1 MLKKFFTLFAAV
13 LFAGSMSAVYNL
25 TKVTAVED
33 GGLYVFERNSHVLIG
48 KLSSDAVQTTDEYSK
63 AGLAGNETYVWR
75 LDAVEGKDGCFSIM
89 NVALAEEHPAGH
101 NFLNNPEK
109 TKITFSNNSTSDWK
123 FEFTDG
129 VALISNT
136 SNSNRF
142 LGETEATPNAY
153 KAYATENLATYGHDF
168 TVYKL
173 EESSDP
179 FVSVS
184 PATIDFGT
192 VKKDASVDAKEVTV
206 SFGNLTG
213 AVTYSGLTA
222 PFGAAGTIAASG
234 DKITISA
241 STAEAGEYS
250 QTLTVQSAADSKS
263 ATVTVTM
270 KVVED
275 ADPSADFELYT
286 DAIVEGDYVICSDN
300 SALNTTEASNRLGS
314 TAVTPVNDV
323 ISGPDAA
330 IVWHI
335 AKSGDYWTLYNAD
348 ANKYAAAKTAKNQ
361 AAMQASGTDDK
372 ALWTVTVSNGK
383 FEFENKSR
391 AAGTDPN
398 NKWLRYNSQVSAF
411 ACYASG
417 TGKAL
422 TLYKKASGAPASVA
436 KPAISGSE
444 NFQDETTVSITCAT
458 DGAEIF
464 YTLDGSEPTKEATKF
479 VDAFKLTASTT
490 VKAIAIKGEDKS
502 AISTK
507 EFHAFKS
514 QYTCAEAAELAMTVS
529 GNNIPVGEGLE
540 FIIEGYVTEITYAY
554 GGSNMSF
561 WMADEADGDNT
572 LQAYKVEPES
582 AEAVPEVGDK
592 VKVTGKLTKFNSN
605 PQVAAGGKCVILEK
619 GGGGG
624 GEESQ
629 YEDDENADFNIAFA
643 SYTVD
648 DQSLADDGDVY
659 VEAQDAN
666 NNYIVLDI
674 MVPEDADGLVAGT
687 YPVDATETYPAQTV
701 VAGIYDEG
709 VYPSFAAVLASDG
722 ENLEKVWYIV
732 SGTVVIDADLNI
744 TVTAKNSLGKDV
756 KATLAGPKG
765 TGVEKNNVA
774 AKAVKTI
781 ENGMIVIE
789 LDGVRHNIIGQVI
802 R

>member
-1 MLKKFFTLFAAV
+1 MKKIFTLFAAV

-33 GGLYVFERNSHVLIG
+33 GGLYVFERNSRVLIG
-48 KLSSDAVQTTDEYSK
+48 TSSSDKLQSTSEYST
-63 AGLAGNETYVWR
+63 AGLSGTELYVWR
-75 LDAVEGKDGCFSIM
+75 LDAIEGDVEKGYCITNMGKYSQDPNGHIQLS
-89 NVALAEEHPAGH
+89 NASGGTKLTLANA
-101 NFLNNPEK
+101 
-109 TKITFSNNSTSDWK
+109 SASAWV

-129 VALISNT
+129 IALISNKA
-136 SNSNRF
+136 NSNRF
-142 LGETEATPNAY
+142 IGETSDGSGEY
-153 KAYATENLATYGHDF
+153 KAYATQNLEQNGHDF

-192 VKKDASVDAKEVTV
+192 VKKDAYVAAKEVTV

-222 PFGAAGTIAASG
+222 PFTAEGTIAASG

-241 STAEAGEYS
+241 STATAGEYS

-270 KVVED
+270 NVVEG
-275 ADPSADFELYT
+275 ADPSAAFELFT
-286 DAIVEGDYVICSDN
+286 DALVEGDYVIYYDGAAMNNTVSSD
-300 SALNTTEASNRLGS
+300 RLQFD
-314 TAVTPVNDV
+314 AVTPVNDV

-335 AKSGDYWTLYNAD
+335 AKSGDYWTIYNAD
-348 ANKYAAAKTAKNQ
+348 VNKYAAGTGAKNKAQ
-361 AAMQASGTDDK
+361 LLASGTDDK
-372 ALWTVTVSNGK
+372 SLWSVSASAGK
-383 FEFENKSR
+383 FDFTNKANN
-391 AAGTDPN
+391 AASVNAILRKNGT
-398 NKWLRYNSQVSAF
+398 YGF

-417 TGKAL
+417 TGGAL
-422 TLYKKASGAPASVA
+422 TLYKKATGAPAAVA

-479 VDAFKLTASTT
+479 VDAFKLTESTT

-592 VKVTGKLTKFNSN
+592 VKVTGKLTKYNTD

-643 SYTVD
+643 SYTVN
-648 DQSLADDGDVY
+648 DQSLAEDGDVY

-674 MVPEDADGLVAGT
+674 MVPEDVDGLVAGT

-709 VYPSFAAVLASDG
+709 VYPSFAAVLSSDG